1 MAASGWNYLVEFD
14 GTAKALLHKV
24 QQQAFVAGKYQI
36 PIVESEFLDE
46 IEFFDVGD
54 VEREDIVEHYGL
66 QPLLAQANKIG
77 LNNIVPWCIERMH
90 ENRVKTIDELRAM
103 QCLSSSGTHSP
114 LDISGVSEVPADFRL
129 FPLTRQQIAR
139 TFGVDRVTL
148 DHVSS
153 MDMYVA
159 RAIPDAYAPWQ
170 AVFVPVYENVS
181 LTHAYVEGASG
192 D

>member
-1 MAASGWNYLVEFD
+1 MAASGWDFLVEFD
-14 GTAKALLHKV
+14 GNATTLLDTL
-24 QQQAFVAGKYQI
+24 QMQAFAAGRYQI
-36 PIVESEFLDE
+36 PFVEPDFLDE
-46 IEFFDVGD
+46 IEFFDLSD
-54 VEREDIVEHYGL
+54 EEREEIAEHYGL

-77 LNNIVPWCIERMH
+77 LNNIIPWCIERMH

-114 LDISGVSEVPADFRL
+114 MDISGVSEVPADFRL

-148 DHVSS
+148 DHVGS

-170 AVFVPVYENVS
+170 AVFVPVYEDVS